1 MDQATLAASSA
12 VPATTVAALMPT
24 ERAGPVLVE
33 TSRPP
38 VPMSNV
44 ETTVIA
50 VAIALVVVF
59 ASSIA
64 ALVKKR

>member
-1 MDQATLAASSA
+1 MDQSTLAASSA
-12 VPATTVAALMPT
+12 VPATA
-24 ERAGPVLVE
+24 VE
-33 TSRPP
+33 TTRRPP

-64 ALVKKR
+64 AIIKKR

>member
-12 VPATTVAALMPT
+12 VPTTVAALMPT

>member
-12 VPATTVAALMPT
+12 VPTTVAALMPT
-24 ERAGPVLVE
+24 ERALVE
-33 TSRPP
+33 TSRRPP

>member
-1 MDQATLAASSA
+1 MDQSTLAASSA
-12 VPATTVAALMPT
+12 MPATTMPATTV
-24 ERAGPVLVE
+24 E
-33 TSRPP
+33 TSRRPP

-64 ALVKKR
+64 AIVKKR